1 MKTIMTAGKGGTGKS
16 IMLANLLT
24 QHILL
29 QPNSSQTLIVDAD
42 PHQSLTHLLSR
53 CYGFKV
59 PTSLGDLRR
68 QHTDALRS
76 GKGLEQASRSELANL
91 ILHQALVRLPG
102 GAALLVMG
110 ANEQAG
116 CQCVVNSLLGNA
128 LDALRDGFDLAVVDN
143 EAGIEQIGRHGWPV
157 DILLLMTTLRTADLD
172 VTKRILLHAQA
183 VQREIRYS
191 MLIINHF
198 EVSFAGPL
206 HQRRFPLPE
215 TDTIV
220 TLPYSKSLEITETP
234 NTDWLANL
242 KVLWQ
247 AIKEQKDNA
256 HVPAMVSR
264 HEADYSQ

>member
-16 IMLANLLT
+16 IMLSNLLT

-42 PHQSLTHLLSR
+42 PHQSLTDLLAR
-53 CYGFKV
+53 CYRFKI

-68 QHTDALRS
+68 QYADTLRS
-76 GKGLEQASRSELANL
+76 GKGLEQASRSELASL
-91 ILHQALVRLPG
+91 ILQRALVRLPG

-110 ANEQAG
+110 ANEQTG

-157 DILLLMTTLRTADLD
+157 DILLLMTTLRATDLD
-172 VTKRILLHAQA
+172 ITKRILLHAQA

-191 MLIINHF
+191 TLIINHF
-198 EVSFAGPL
+198 DASYAGAL
-206 HQRRFPLPE
+206 HHKRFPLPE
-215 TDTIV
+215 TDSIV
-220 TLPYSKSLEITETP
+220 TLPYSESLEIAETP
-234 NTDWLANL
+234 NTEWLSNL

-247 AIKEQKDNA
+247 VIKEQKDNA

-264 HEADYSQ
+264 YQTDYSQ